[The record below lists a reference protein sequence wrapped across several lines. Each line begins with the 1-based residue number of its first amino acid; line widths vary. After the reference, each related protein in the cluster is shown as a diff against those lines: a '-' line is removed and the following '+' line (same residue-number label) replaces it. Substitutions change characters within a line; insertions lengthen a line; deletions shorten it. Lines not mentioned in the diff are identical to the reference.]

1 MKGKFIEGNNPLA
14 IFISVTLFIVSLIV
28 TSIIATNA
36 GTNGAILTFPFAF
49 VDVGVCI
56 GAGYLL
62 TRGKFSA
69 DEKGVEFK
77 VGFLK
82 YYYSYRQIVNVKV
95 ETIFEKGRYGKI
107 PYVQIALSLKNGEI
121 MTFCDQIPHD
131 KADTLDSMKD
141 YQDEHKFTELCE
153 YIKKRIS

>member
-14 IFISVTLFIVSLIV
+14 LFVSVMVLIVSIIV
-28 TSIIATNA
+28 TVIIATMLKER
-36 GTNGAILTFPFAF
+36 ILTLPFSF
-49 VDVGVCI
+49 IDVGLALGI
-56 GAGYLL
+56 GYLL
-62 TRGKFSA
+62 TKGKFLA

-82 YYYSYRQIVNVKV
+82 YYYSYRQIVSVKT
-95 ETIFEKGRYGKI
+95 ETILENGRYGKI

-121 MTFCDQIPHD
+121 MTFCDQIPRNE
-131 KADTLDSMKD
+131 ADTLESIKD

-153 YIKKRIS
+153 YIKNRIS

>member
-14 IFISVTLFIVSLIV
+14 ISVSIMVFIVSMIV
-28 TSIIATNA
+28 TSIITTNT
-36 GTNGAILTFPFAF
+36 GERILTIPFVF
-49 VDVGVCI
+49 VNVGLTLGI
-56 GAGYLL
+56 GYLL

-82 YYYSYRQIVNVKV
+82 YYYSYRQIVSVKT
-95 ETIFEKGRYGKI
+95 ETILENGRYGKI

-121 MTFCDQIPHD
+121 MTFCDQIPRNE
-131 KADTLDSMKD
+131 ADTLESMKD
-141 YQDEHKFTELCE
+141 YQNEHKFTELCK
-153 YIKKRIS
+153 YIKNRIS